1 VRDAEEFAAV
11 VDRLRGDPGLRAGM
25 VESGRRYVARRYC
38 WPAVLGRLEAA
49 VREMAG

>member
-1 VRDAEEFAAV
+1 V
-11 VDRLRGDPGLRAGM
+11 VDRLRTDPGLRDALACA
-25 VESGRRYVARRYC
+25 GRRYVARRYS